1 MPPMHQSLL
10 RTSFGK
16 SLRGWGLTIFFSF
29 VTLLA
34 HAEKPS
40 FDDLFQQLGA
50 TVLLI
55 EPESGRIVDANPAAA
70 AFYGYTQSQL
80 QARTIQSI
88 NTLSSE
94 QVARERQLATRQG
107 RNFFI
112 FRHKLADNSVRTVQV
127 NSKPIQINN
136 RTLLVSVITDITPGT
151 YDEAALWHHQ
161 KQLEEMVDIQT
172 QRLQKSRTQ
181 QAWLLGAGLCFQAVL
196 ITYLWLS
203 RRQGQK
209 LQQQLL
215 ATRNHLQATL
225 NAVPDLLFE
234 IDTDER
240 FVSVH
245 TAQQDNLFLPTEEF
259 VGRHLADVMPPHVV
273 DLARQAMQEATLQG
287 TSIGHEYALQVPN
300 GLRHFELSVAIK
312 AASSEEKSGFVLIAR
327 DVTQRKADQKRLQL
341 AASVF
346 THAREGII
354 ITDVQG
360 NIVDVNETFTRITGY
375 SSQEVLGRNP
385 RFLRSDRQGPD
396 FYQAMW
402 QSLTSKGHWYGELW
416 NHAKD
421 GSLYAEML
429 TIGTVYDDD
438 GQALNYVGLFSDIT
452 LQKEHQQELEHIAHY
467 DPLTNLPNRV
477 LLSDRLRQA
486 MAQCQRSGSLLAVV
500 FLDLDGFKSIN
511 DRHGHD
517 VGDLLLISLAQRLK
531 NSLRES
537 DTLARIGGD
546 EFIAVLTGLENS
558 NDYMPLLERMLQ
570 AAAEPVPFG
579 KIMLQVS
586 ASLGVTLF
594 PQDAADAEQLMRH
607 ADQAMYQA
615 KQAGKNCYHIFDI
628 KNDNAIKTHTEQL
641 SGIIR
646 ALHNNEF
653 ILYYQPKVNI
663 RTRELI
669 GSEALIRWQ
678 HPEKG
683 LLAPSHFLPIL
694 EGKSAAAELDEW
706 VLDKVFEQLAQW
718 QSHGFSIPVSI
729 NISAASLQN
738 YGFVQRLYDRQ
749 MKYPTLSSDIIE
761 LEILETSAL
770 EDIAATAN
778 IMTACQNIGIKF
790 ALDDF
795 GTGYSSLTYLRRLP
809 ADQLKIDQSFIRD
822 MLDDPDDLA
831 IVKGIMGLAEAF
843 KRTVIA
849 EGVESTAHG
858 ELLLDMGCELAQGYG
873 IARPMPPEMLP
884 EWSAQWIRL

>member
-16 SLRGWGLTIFFSF
+16 SLRGWGLAIFFSF

-40 FDDLFQQLGA
+40 FDELFQQLGA
-50 TVLLI
+50 PVLLI

-80 QARTIQSI
+80 QALTIQSI
-88 NTLSSE
+88 NTLNSE

-127 NSKPIQINN
+127 NSKPIQLNH
-136 RTLLVSVITDITPGT
+136 RTLLVSVITDVTPGT

-196 ITYLWLS
+196 ITHLWLS

-209 LQQQLL
+209 LQRQLL

-240 FVSVH
+240 FISVH

-259 VGRHLADVMPPHVV
+259 IGRHLADVMPPHIV
-273 DLARQAMQEATLQG
+273 DLARQAMQEATLEG
-287 TSIGHEYALQVPN
+287 TSLGHEYALQVPN
-300 GLRHFELSVAIK
+300 GLRNFELSVAIK

-396 FYQAMW
+396 FYKAMW

-416 NHAKD
+416 NHTKD

-486 MAQCQRSGSLLAVV
+486 MAQCQRSDSLLAVV

-511 DRHGHD
+511 DRYGHD

-531 NSLRES
+531 NALREG

-546 EFIAVLTGLENS
+546 EFIAVLAGLENS
-558 NDYMPLLERMLQ
+558 NNYVPVLERMLQ

-586 ASLGVTLF
+586 ASLGVTIF

-628 KNDNAIKTHTEQL
+628 KNDITINTHTEQL
-641 SGIIR
+641 SRIIR

-653 ILYYQPKVNI
+653 VLYYQPKVNI
-663 RTRELI
+663 RTKEII

-683 LLAPSHFLPIL
+683 LLEPSHFLPIL

-706 VLDKVFEQLAQW
+706 VIDKVFEQLAEW
-718 QSHGFSIPVSI
+718 KTHGFSTPVSI
-729 NISAASLQN
+729 NISAVSLQN
-738 YGFVQRLYDRQ
+738 HGFVQRLYDRQ
-749 MKYPTLSSDIIE
+749 IKYPQLSSNIIE
-761 LEILETSAL
+761 LEILETSTL
-770 EDIAATAN
+770 EDITTAAS
-778 IMTACQNIGIKF
+778 IITACKNIGIKF

-873 IARPMPPEMLP
+873 IAHPMPPEMLP
-884 EWSAQWIRL
+884 DWSAQWIRL

>member
-1 MPPMHQSLL
+1 M
-10 RTSFGK
+10 
-16 SLRGWGLTIFFSF
+16 
-29 VTLLA
+29 
-34 HAEKPS
+34 
-40 FDDLFQQLGA
+40 
-50 TVLLI
+50 
-55 EPESGRIVDANPAAA
+55 
-70 AFYGYTQSQL
+70 
-80 QARTIQSI
+80 
-88 NTLSSE
+88 
-94 QVARERQLATRQG
+94 
-107 RNFFI
+107 
-112 FRHKLADNSVRTVQV
+112 
-127 NSKPIQINN
+127 
-136 RTLLVSVITDITPGT
+136 
-151 YDEAALWHHQ
+151 
-161 KQLEEMVDIQT
+161 
-172 QRLQKSRTQ
+172 
-181 QAWLLGAGLCFQAVL
+181 
-196 ITYLWLS
+196 
-203 RRQGQK
+203 
-209 LQQQLL
+209 
-215 ATRNHLQATL
+215 
-225 NAVPDLLFE
+225 
-234 IDTDER
+234 
-240 FVSVH
+240 
-245 TAQQDNLFLPTEEF
+245 
-259 VGRHLADVMPPHVV
+259 
-273 DLARQAMQEATLQG
+273 
-287 TSIGHEYALQVPN
+287 
-300 GLRHFELSVAIK
+300 
-312 AASSEEKSGFVLIAR
+312 AR

-396 FYQAMW
+396 FYKAMW

-416 NHAKD
+416 NHTKD

-486 MAQCQRSGSLLAVV
+486 MAQCQRSDSLLAVV

-531 NSLRES
+531 NALREG

-546 EFIAVLTGLENS
+546 EFIAVLAGLENS
-558 NDYMPLLERMLQ
+558 NNYVPVLERMLQ

-586 ASLGVTLF
+586 ASLGVTIF

-628 KNDNAIKTHTEQL
+628 KNDITINTHTEQL
-641 SGIIR
+641 IGIIR

-653 ILYYQPKVNI
+653 VLYYQPKVNI
-663 RTRELI
+663 RTNEII

-683 LLAPSHFLPIL
+683 LLEPSHFLPIL

-706 VLDKVFEQLAQW
+706 VIDKVFEQLVEW
-718 QSHGFSIPVSI
+718 KTHGFSTPVSI
-729 NISAASLQN
+729 NISAVSLQN
-738 YGFVQRLYDRQ
+738 HGFVQRLYDRQ
-749 MKYPTLSSDIIE
+749 IKYPQLSSNIIE
-761 LEILETSAL
+761 LEILETSTL
-770 EDIAATAN
+770 EDITTAAS
-778 IMTACQNIGIKF
+778 IITACKNIGIKF

-873 IARPMPPEMLP
+873 IAHPMPPEMLP
-884 EWSAQWIRL
+884 NWSAQWTKL